1 MILHISMAT
10 SLFLMSLLMFM
21 LDSNPCTALSWRN
34 NSLVDDIG
42 IPCPVSPHPFTMCKS
57 EAEAYGYPCEDHK
70 VTTEDGYIL
79 SLKRIP
85 HGHDTDNSTGDEK
98 TRQPIL
104 LFHGLFVDG
113 VSWLLGTPDQSLG
126 FILADGGFDVWLA
139 NTRGTNTSRKHT
151 SLSPKNPAFWD
162 WSWDQIAEY
171 DLPAVLEF
179 VYHHTG
185 RQKVHYIGHSLGTLI
200 ILAAFSEHK
209 LLHLVRSAVLLCPI
223 AYLSRTRSD
232 LTRLAAKM
240 FMAEDRTVASINQL
254 HVPSCCMLHSLRL

>member
-10 SLFLMSLLMFM
+10 SLFLMSLLMLL

-34 NSLVDDIG
+34 NSLVDDVG

-104 LFHGLFVDG
+104 LFHGLFVTVG
-113 VSWLLGTPDQSLG
+113 L
-126 FILADGGFDVWLA
+126 
-139 NTRGTNTSRKHT
+139 
-151 SLSPKNPAFWD
+151 
-162 WSWDQIAEY
+162 
-171 DLPAVLEF
+171 
-179 VYHHTG
+179 
-185 RQKVHYIGHSLGTLI
+185 
-200 ILAAFSEHK
+200 
-209 LLHLVRSAVLLCPI
+209 
-223 AYLSRTRSD
+223 
-232 LTRLAAKM
+232 M
-240 FMAEDRTVASINQL
+240 FG
-254 HVPSCCMLHSLRL
+254 